1 MNALSTLLTVTAIA
15 LSANAFAGDTLSHE
29 SLYEPAYLSQLTA
42 PGSAGGGGERSAST
56 VAPHESLY
64 DPVYLRSIEKTGA
77 QAAPAGM
84 VISHESLFET
94 NYLRALGGSKGLR
107 G

>member
-1 MNALSTLLTVTAIA
+1 MV
-15 LSANAFAGDTLSHE
+15 SASRRCAWS
-29 SLYEPAYLSQLTA
+29 SLDE
-42 PGSAGGGGERSAST
+42 AGGGGERSAST